1 METLREALAR
11 RGGGTGDAGLASVPQ
26 FAAGRQQFP
35 EKLIGMSYFD
45 FQKVDWAAARD
56 RWVAESKKSSVVKSM
71 NASGQSVAV
80 ANANEW
86 LLQMNPQVISRHLH
100 RSLSVSWKDSKGI
113 HWDQWVE

>member
-1 METLREALAR
+1 MEALREALAR
-11 RGGGTGDAGLASVPQ
+11 RAGTGDAGLASVPQ
-26 FAAGRQQFP
+26 FAAGRRQFP

-71 NASGQSVAV
+71 NSSGQSAAV

-86 LLQMNPQVISRHLH
+86 LLQMNPQVISRHLQ
-100 RSLSVSWKDSKGI
+100 RSLSASWKDSKGI

>member
-11 RGGGTGDAGLASVPQ
+11 RNGGTGGAGLASVPQ

-35 EKLIGMSYFD
+35 EKVIGLSYFD

-71 NASGQSVAV
+71 NSSAQSTAV

-86 LLQMNPQVISRHLH
+86 LMQMNPQVIARHLH